1 MVDLVD
7 MNKDK
12 DKDKGN
18 ILSTKEVMATIAVKD
33 IDVARQ
39 FYEGTLGL
47 TLTASDMPCLLT
59 FNNGKVLVY
68 QSLYAGT
75 NQATSATWN
84 VGDDI
89 ERIVDTLKSKGVV
102 FEHYDMP
109 DATRGGD
116 IHVTGKMKAA
126 WFKDPDG
133 NILNLAGH

>member
-7 MNKDK
+7 MDG
-12 DKDKGN
+12 DN

-33 IDVARQ
+33 IEVARQ

-47 TLTASDMPCLLT
+47 TLAASEMPCLLT

-68 QSLYAGT
+68 QSVYAGT

-89 ERIVDTLKSKGVV
+89 ERIVQTLKSKGVI
-102 FEHYDMP
+102 FEHYDFP
-109 DATRGGD
+109 DTTRDGD
-116 IHVTGKMKAA
+116 IHVAGKMKTA

-133 NILNLAGH
+133 NILNLAGQ